1 MPTTTDRPSRIA
13 WLVPLGALLW
23 IAFVVAGFLILPSV
37 LHRSLSA
44 AELNRLP
51 VEQRIPRQQDQWKLQ
66 DDVRSALVQGSV
78 GLLALVGASVGVY
91 VGWRQLQLT
100 REGQVTDRFLRA
112 VDQLGSD
119 KVEVRFGGIYAL
131 ERIARDSP
139 SDRSAIT
146 EVLSAYVRRHLP
158 GSEAHEGYVLPL
170 PFREPDAQAAL
181 SVLCRPPLSDE
192 RIVPDSRRLNLSRTD
207 LRRADLRKA
216 ELHRADLS
224 SARLEGADL
233 RGAHLKSAILDK
245 ANLGRFQSDNPAYEG
260 GADLSHADLTGAKLD
275 DVVGLDLAEKDR
287 TIGLRT

>member
-23 IAFVVAGFLILPSV
+23 IAFVVAGFLVVPSV

-158 GSEAHEGYVLPL
+158 GSEAHEGYLYFHCRFANRMLKRRSQCSVARHSAMSASSLTRDVSIFHARTFVAPTYVRQNCTAPTSPL
-170 PFREPDAQAAL
+170 
-181 SVLCRPPLSDE
+181 
-192 RIVPDSRRLNLSRTD
+192 
-207 LRRADLRKA
+207 RA
-216 ELHRADLS
+216 
-224 SARLEGADL
+224 
-233 RGAHLKSAILDK
+233 
-245 ANLGRFQSDNPAYEG
+245 
-260 GADLSHADLTGAKLD
+260 
-275 DVVGLDLAEKDR
+275 
-287 TIGLRT
+287 